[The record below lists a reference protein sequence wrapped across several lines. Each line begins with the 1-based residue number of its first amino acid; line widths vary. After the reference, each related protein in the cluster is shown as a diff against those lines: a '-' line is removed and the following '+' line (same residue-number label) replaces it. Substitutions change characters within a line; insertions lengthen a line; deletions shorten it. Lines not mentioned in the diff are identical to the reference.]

1 MSVYT
6 TIWDGSQWATRGG
19 KYPVNYK
26 FAPFVASMGGIQ
38 MEGCV
43 VNGKECSRSSLS
55 SLDPVEGQQFAKL
68 SNQQITGLQW
78 ARKKHMFY
86 SYCQDRSR
94 YKVVLPECNA
104 NK

>member
-1 MSVYT
+1 
-6 TIWDGSQWATRGG
+6 
-19 KYPVNYK
+19 
-26 FAPFVASMGGIQ
+26 